1 MTCPSNRT
9 RALGIGADS
18 VASGNPAF
26 DARSGLDAVTGMRTG
41 RPKFAGWVDV
51 VGDVYRLVETTPT
64 A

>member
-1 MTCPSNRT
+1 MTCPPNRSH
-9 RALGIGADS
+9 ALGFSAAS

-26 DARSGLDAVTGMRTG
+26 DARSGLDAVTGVRAG

-51 VGDVYRLVETTPT
+51 VGDIYRLVETTPT

>member
-1 MTCPSNRT
+1 MTCPPNRT
-9 RALGIGADS
+9 HALGIGAAS
-18 VASGNPAF
+18 EWSGNPAF
-26 DARSGLDAVTGMRTG
+26 DARSGLDAATGMRAG